1 LASGGVLIPKLSE
14 QTQGRL
20 IASAQ
25 SDKHVAILLSTYNGG
40 DFLSEQLDSLIQQ
53 THTNWSI
60 YASDDG
66 SSDAT
71 LSILQS
77 YRERIGADRMYILK
91 GPQRGFAANFLSM
104 LRREEIQAAYF
115 AFCDQ
120 DDFWLPQRLEAG
132 VRWME
137 KFTVECPLLY
147 CSSTSLI
154 DAQGAPIGASPLFG
168 KPPCFQNALV
178 QSIAGGNTMLL
189 NEAAR
194 DLLKQTLIDTQIISH
209 DWWAYILVSG
219 CGGAVAYNKEPT
231 VHYRQHGKNIIGSN
245 SENQN
250 RLVRLRRM
258 LHGTFREWNDAN
270 LKAILPFK
278 MQLTQE
284 NLRTLEL
291 FEQCRKASLLTRLRL
306 IHQSGVHRQT
316 LADTLGLVAAAILQR
331 L

>member
-1 LASGGVLIPKLSE
+1 LISKLSE

-25 SDKHVAILLSTYNGG
+25 SDKHVAILLSTYNGE

-71 LSILQS
+71 LNILQS
-77 YRERIGADRMYILK
+77 YRERIGVDRMYILK
-91 GPQRGFAANFLSM
+91 GPQHGFAANFLSM
-104 LRREEIQAAYF
+104 LRREEIQATYF

-120 DDFWLPQRLEAG
+120 DDIWVPQRLEAG

-137 KFTVECPLLY
+137 KLPVERPLLY

-154 DAQGAPIGASPLFG
+154 DAQGTSIGASPLFG
-168 KPPCFQNALV
+168 KPPCFKNALV
-178 QSIAGGNTMLL
+178 QSIGGGNTMLL

-194 DLLKQTLIDTQIISH
+194 DLLKQTLIDTPIISH

-245 SENQN
+245 SERN
-250 RLVRLRRM
+250 RLLRFRRM

-270 LKAILPFK
+270 LKAISPFK
-278 MQLTQE
+278 MHLTQE

-306 IHQSGVHRQT
+306 IRQSGVHRQT
-316 LADTLGLVAAAILQR
+316 LADTLGLLAAAILQR

>member
-1 LASGGVLIPKLSE
+1 MIPKLSE
-14 QTQGRL
+14 QTQGRP
-20 IASAQ
+20 IASAR
-25 SDKHVAILLSTYNGG
+25 SDKHVAILLSTYNGE

-53 THTNWSI
+53 THTNWSV

-66 SSDAT
+66 SSDET
-71 LSILQS
+71 VRILQS
-77 YRERIGADRMYILK
+77 YRERIGTDRMYVLK
-91 GPQRGFAANFLSM
+91 GPQQGFAANFLSL
-104 LRREEIQAAYF
+104 LRREEIQASYF

-120 DDFWLPQRLEAG
+120 DDVWMPQRLEAG

-137 KFTVECPLLY
+137 ELPVERPMLY

-154 DAQGAPIGASPLFG
+154 DAQGTCIGASPLFG
-168 KPPCFQNALV
+168 KPPCFKNALV

-194 DLLKQTLIDTQIISH
+194 DLLKQTLIDTPIISH

-219 CGGAVAYNKEPT
+219 CGGVVAYSKEPT

-245 SENQN
+245 SEQQG
-250 RLVRLRRM
+250 RLLRFRKM

-270 LKAILPFK
+270 LKAIFPFK

-291 FEQCRKASLLTRLRL
+291 FERCRKASLPTRLRL
-306 IHQSGVHRQT
+306 IHQSGVYRQT
-316 LADTLGLVAAAILQR
+316 LADTLGLAAAAILQR